1 MCEEPQQHNM
11 YTTAACD
18 VGAVCSVY
26 ISPAQRQYMLITLQL
41 LAVSVCGWRRGA
53 YIHNFNISTLKIVAG
68 G

>member
-41 LAVSVCGWRRGA
+41 WLLSQSVGGDVVC
-53 YIHNFNISTLKIVAG
+53 IFTTLTSQP
-68 G
+68 